1 LVRLVKKAIRDHG
14 NGIFLL
20 DGFPRSSDNIEAWDE
35 EIGSTVNIRNMIYFE
50 CSEKVMEERLLS
62 RAKTSGRA
70 DDNPETIKKRFKTFT
85 DDTKPILARY
95 EKEGIV
101 LKVNAERAV
110 DEVYKDLKAQLVAKG
125 FNAK

>member
-1 LVRLVKKAIRDHG
+1 MKKAIRDHG

>member
-1 LVRLVKKAIRDHG
+1 MKKAIRDHG

-110 DEVYKDLKAQLVAKG
+110 DEVYKDLKAQLVTKG